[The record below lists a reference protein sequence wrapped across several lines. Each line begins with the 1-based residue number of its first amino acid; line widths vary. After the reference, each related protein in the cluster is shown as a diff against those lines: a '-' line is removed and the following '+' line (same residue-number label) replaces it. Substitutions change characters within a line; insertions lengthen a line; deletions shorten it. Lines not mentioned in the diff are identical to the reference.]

1 MIELLTQLE
10 VASGLVLGLDP
21 ERLPPAGRREETSPL
36 EALEGAVRRA
46 LERPPCLV
54 SFSGGRDSSAV
65 LAVAAAVAR
74 REGLPLPVPATNRFP
89 DVPESEESDWQERV
103 VRALDLDDWLRL
115 EFGDELDC
123 VGPVATAALR
133 RHGLLWPCNVHFH
146 SPLLEAAH
154 GGSLLT
160 GIGGD
165 EAFGT
170 SRRRRTA
177 LLLSGSVNPV
187 PRDVLR
193 LGFGLAPRTVRRRV
207 LRRGVPLDGWLRP
220 RAQAAVVREWASFA
234 AGEPLRW
241 RDHVR
246 WCSRLRYLR
255 VGLDNLELLAA
266 DEDALLVHPFTD
278 VGFLSAFA
286 EAHPADADRESSLR
300 AVVGALLP
308 DEVLARPTKSSFDGA
323 FFSTHSRA
331 FAASWAGE
339 GADEEVV
346 DIPRL
351 RRHWRSPQ
359 PIGRTFTQLQSSWLA
374 LERGEQEVQRAR
386 EPIPVANAPELPR
399 R

>member
-1 MIELLTQLE
+1 M
-10 VASGLVLGLDP
+10 
-21 ERLPPAGRREETSPL
+21 
-36 EALEGAVRRA
+36 
-46 LERPPCLV
+46 
-54 SFSGGRDSSAV
+54 
-65 LAVAAAVAR
+65 
-74 REGLPLPVPATNRFP
+74 
-89 DVPESEESDWQERV
+89 
-103 VRALDLDDWLRL
+103 
-115 EFGDELDC
+115 
-123 VGPVATAALR
+123 
-133 RHGLLWPCNVHFH
+133 
-146 SPLLEAAH
+146 
-154 GGSLLT
+154 
-160 GIGGD
+160 
-165 EAFGT
+165 
-170 SRRRRTA
+170 
-177 LLLSGSVNPV
+177 
-187 PRDVLR
+187 
-193 LGFGLAPRTVRRRV
+193 
-207 LRRGVPLDGWLRP
+207 
-220 RAQAAVVREWASFA
+220 VREWASSA

-359 PIGRTFTQLQSSWLA
+359 PTGRTFTQLQSSWLA
-374 LERGEQEVQRAR
+374 VERGEQEVQRAR
-386 EPIPVANAPELPR
+386 QPIPVATAPELPR